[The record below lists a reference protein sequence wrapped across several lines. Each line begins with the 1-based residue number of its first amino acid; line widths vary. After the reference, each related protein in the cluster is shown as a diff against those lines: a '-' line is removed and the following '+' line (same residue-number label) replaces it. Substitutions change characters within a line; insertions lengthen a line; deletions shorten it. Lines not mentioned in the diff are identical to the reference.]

1 MNLKLNVKNS
11 VKVQIYFGIIF
22 FIIMDGYG
30 FLNHY
35 ISLSDPA
42 SMLLFFITFL
52 PIIIC
57 LKHYLRTY
65 EITLSGIHFINVL
78 GQNKL
83 IPYHD
88 LYIEAVLND
97 VGQQC
102 LLLHH
107 KEKKYAVYP
116 WMTNFQEALD
126 FLRKNGKLN

>member
-1 MNLKLNVKNS
+1 MNLKLNVKNN
-11 VKVQIYFGIIF
+11 VKIQIYFGIGF
-22 FIIMDGYG
+22 FL
-30 FLNHY
+30 FLEIWGTIY
-35 ISLSDPA
+35 ISLSKPDCLI
-42 SMLLFFITFL
+42 LLCPIL
-52 PIIIC
+52 MIIIC

-102 LLLHH
+102 LVLHH

-116 WMTNFQEALD
+116 WMTNFQEAID
-126 FLRKNGKLN
+126 FLRKNGKLS